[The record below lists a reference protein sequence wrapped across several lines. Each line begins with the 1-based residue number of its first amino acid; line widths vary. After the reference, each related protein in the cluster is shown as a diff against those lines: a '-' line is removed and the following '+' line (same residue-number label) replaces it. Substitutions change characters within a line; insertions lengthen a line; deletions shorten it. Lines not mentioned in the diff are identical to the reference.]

1 MTSQP
6 DEQTITIHMLLS
18 ISRIIYIYIYNKR
31 NIYFKNH
38 SEKETE

>member
-6 DEQTITIHMLLS
+6 DEQTIAIHMLLS
-18 ISRIIYIYIYNKR
+18 ISRIIYIYNKR